1 MVRVDGGAFQG
12 KMVEGEEN
20 RANDRPY
27 GSTTVKDWPDEG
39 DDTEETKTERPETQ
53 KVTDRPR
60 EDRIL
65 KRKVLRIVKYFRE
78 IKGQRGLSSS
88 HWTYQLGDPRRP
100 SANWAKWC
108 KTVSDDVWHFSDT

>member
-60 EDRIL
+60 EDRIS

-78 IKGQRGLSSS
+78 IKGQRDLSSS
-88 HWTYQLGDPRRP
+88 HWTYQSGDPRRP
-100 SANWAKWC
+100 SA
-108 KTVSDDVWHFSDT
+108 S